1 MQIPSKLN
9 LGSGKSWHLDFLNI
23 DISAQWQPDIQ
34 VDFGEKLPLDTG
46 QSFSSERFGPVV
58 FKSNSFDSIIAHDV
72 LEHIPNLTTCMKNC
86 LDLLKPDGIMDVL
99 VPYDLS
105 YGAWQDPT
113 HVRAFNEN
121 SWLYYTDWFWYLGWA
136 QYRFVTDKVKL
147 NLNPIGTQLQ
157 NQQVSIEIIARTPRA
172 VDSMSVQLRKI
183 ALSEQDQTTLKKYT
197 TMPDRG
203 NANSAGP
210 G

>member
-1 MQIPSKLN
+1 M
-9 LGSGKSWHLDFLNI
+9 DFLNI

-58 FKSNSFDSIIAHDV
+58 FKSNSFDSIIAYDV

>member
-9 LGSGKSWHLDFLNI
+9 LGSGKSWHVDFLNI

-58 FKSNSFDSIIAHDV
+58 FKSNSFDSIIAYDV